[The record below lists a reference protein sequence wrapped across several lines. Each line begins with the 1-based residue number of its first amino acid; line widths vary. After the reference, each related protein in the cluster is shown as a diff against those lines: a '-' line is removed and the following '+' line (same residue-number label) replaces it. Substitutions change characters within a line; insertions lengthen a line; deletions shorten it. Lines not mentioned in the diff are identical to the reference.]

1 MISRLFCLR
10 CQFNPQEIFGLR
22 EQKGKREIF
31 RMLKDHTIE
40 LSLPSVI
47 GYERIAMGCLASF
60 AQSVGF
66 KQERIEDLK
75 TAVAEA
81 CINAVQHGNKD
92 SPDARVNVTME
103 FKDDAFNIAVMDKGD
118 GIPELPTDPNIEKI
132 IDDQEPATG
141 FGLFLIKKLVDQVK
155 FNEMTNQGHVVRMI
169 FQQRV

>member
-1 MISRLFCLR
+1 
-10 CQFNPQEIFGLR
+10 
-22 EQKGKREIF
+22 
-31 RMLKDHTIE
+31 MLKDHTIE

-81 CINAVQHGNKD
+81 CINAVQHGNKGH
-92 SPDARVNVTME
+92 PDARVIVTMKFE
-103 FKDDAFNIAVMDKGD
+103 NGAFNIAVMDKGD

-141 FGLFLIKKLVDQVK
+141 FGLFLIKKLVDQVE
-155 FNEMTNQGHVVRMI
+155 FNEMTNQGHVVRMV
-169 FQQRV
+169 FQKKV